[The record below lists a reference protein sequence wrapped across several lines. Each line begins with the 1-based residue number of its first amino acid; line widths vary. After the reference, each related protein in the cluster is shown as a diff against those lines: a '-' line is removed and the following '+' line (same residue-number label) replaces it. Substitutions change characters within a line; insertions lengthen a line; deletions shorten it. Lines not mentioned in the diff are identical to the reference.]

1 VKFKALSSFFYIWIQ
16 IFLFFCF
23 FNYGS
28 LSLQGQSALLNFDP
42 STPDAKP
49 YGDPSKDLPNQLPP
63 DRDDEDNDDLRA
75 LRSELE
81 NKKKE
86 LSQSRKTNHSLTDS
100 LGLLQ
105 KKI

>member
-1 VKFKALSSFFYIWIQ
+1 VKFKTLTTFLNIRIQ
-16 IFLFFCF
+16 IFLFFYLF
-23 FNYGS
+23 IYGS
-28 LSLQGQSALLNFDP
+28 LALQGQSALLNFDP